1 MVMKKYLLPILFSVI
16 FFGFGN
22 ELKAQCPPTI
32 TTSPSSPESANE
44 DPPGT
49 WTICPGNNVLLTSS
63 ASSSY
68 QWYHNGVIIDTATNI
83 SIEAKQTGTY
93 YVMTDGCATPSET
106 ITILH
111 YDLPV
116 ASITLSD
123 SPVCSGETVE
133 TGLTGDLG
141 LGWAWTSPVVSDD
154 NPLIGNY
161 NSNTTFIAVI
171 NSEDGCA
178 AVVTKTLIVHQPIDP
193 GDISA
198 DQQICSETI
207 PEELTGPAAT
217 GGNGVYS
224 YQWQSST
231 NGVTWSNISGATSLS
246 YQPGELTETTLFRRI
261 VFNDSPCPAVT
272 QYTPVT
278 ITVDEIPSVTSP
290 ATVSIC
296 SNEAVDYVI
305 TSDVPGT
312 TFTWTGTNTSGT
324 VTGISASGSG
334 TSINDFLS
342 IPPGGMASG
351 IATYTIIPTGPA
363 PTFCEGEPFELVVT
377 VLPLPIPSFI
387 DGATPVCVGSSGNL
401 YRTEPGMTNYNWT
414 ISNGGTINSGQGT
427 YEISVTW
434 TSTAG
439 PKWVR
444 VSYTGT
450 NGCEP
455 LEPTQF
461 NVSVNPLPD
470 PIITGPTTPCL
481 NAAGNV
487 YSTAAGM
494 TNYIWNISGGTITG
508 GGSTTD
514 NSAIVTWTTTGVNWI
529 SITYTDVNG
538 CTNTTPKQFFVNVS
552 APTVSGPQTPCLS
565 STSNVYTT
573 QSGNTDYVWAVSP
586 GGTITAGGG
595 PTDNT
600 ATVSWNASGA
610 QTVSVNYTTTAGCT
624 AGDPATLAVDV
635 QPLPIITLN
644 GDDNVCAGSTGVVYT
659 TESGKSLYTWSVSAG
674 GTITAGG
681 TANSNTATVTWHTA
695 GPQEI
700 SVNYTDANGCD
711 AESPFVLPVNV
722 NPQPIPTIA
731 GSTSECVGTTGIVYE
746 TELGYSNYD
755 WTISGGTITSGA
767 GTNSIVVNWTTTGTR
782 WVAVNYTDASGCDAA
797 TATQYPVTV
806 LPLPTPEITGS
817 SSVCVGAT
825 NVQYATDSDAGI
837 TDYQWTISGGGT
849 IVGSSTNANLFV
861 NWNTV
866 GPQTVSVT
874 YTGANGCDAA
884 APTVYNVTVLDLP
897 APAITGWDDV
907 CNNSTNVYTTQP
919 GMTNYDWEVI
929 GGTIESG
936 GTVTDNTA
944 TVTWNTTG
952 NQSISVNYEQTG
964 CPATSPFVYPVFV
977 NPLPIVYAGTQQ
989 SIPNGTPTTLTGTA
1003 SGGTGTLLYQWE
1015 PVSLI
1020 ATGENSLTATTEN
1033 IYVTQIFELEVT
1045 DDKLCSSTDQVE
1057 IIALGDPLSVIAT
1070 ASPNTIC
1077 NNGETVQLGAEAIG
1091 GNSDNQADY
1100 TWTSTPAGFSSTAQ
1114 NPTVNPTFTTTY
1126 NVSVWDGFNTATST
1140 ILVTVNPLPT
1150 VFNVTGGGEY
1160 CSGGSGVNIGLNG
1173 SQSGVN
1179 YQLVFNGSDIGSP
1192 IPGTGNSITFTNN
1205 TGAGTYTVRAI
1216 NATTSCENDMSGS
1229 ATISIN
1235 PLPTAD
1241 AGDFQLIPYG
1251 TSTSLTGVAGS
1262 GTSPYSYLWTPAA
1275 SISGSNTSLTATTTN
1290 LYTNTD
1296 FTFRVTDNKGCIA
1309 SDIVSITLDGTGLA
1323 VTATAV
1329 EDIICNNGETVLLNA
1344 EATGGNSANIANY
1357 SWTSTPAGF
1366 TSNEQ
1371 SPQVNPTQTTIY
1383 HVSVNDGFNTA
1394 TNSVTVT
1401 VNPLPTLFTVTGGG
1415 EYCSGGSGIAV
1426 GLNGSQTGVS
1436 YQLLLNGADIG
1447 SPVSGTGSAISFGN
1461 QTSAGNY
1468 TVYATHMT
1476 TSCEREMTANVSIS
1490 INPLPTAAAGDDLTI
1505 NYGTSTS
1512 LNGSASSGTS
1522 PWNYQWTPDNM
1533 INSGANTSNPVT
1545 ENLFAT
1551 TDFLLTVTDSKG
1563 CTDTDDMQVVVVGD
1577 PLSVIA
1583 SVDNSVICSGASAQL
1598 NAIGSGGNLTYTY
1611 SWSSDPGSW
1620 TSTEQSP
1627 VVNPTITTN
1636 YTVTI
1641 SDGFNTATSSA
1652 SVTVRP
1658 LAIVYNVTGGGSYCT
1673 GESGV
1678 EVGLSNSETGVS
1690 YQLYVDGSPVGTAV
1704 NGTGSSISFGEQTAV
1719 GSYTVKATVVT
1730 SGCENDMA
1738 SSVQVNTLPLPEIYS
1753 MAGGGSYPQ
1762 GGIGV
1767 PVTLTNSQI
1776 GVDYQLLL
1784 DGSPIGTPVAGT
1796 GSPLSFG
1803 NQTSAGEYTALALNT
1818 ITGCT
1823 NAMSGSVTVII
1834 NPYPTVFHVYGG
1846 GSICLGSSAEVGIDG
1861 SEIGVA
1867 YTLLRDGT
1875 SVSLDIPGTGDS
1887 IQFGAFS
1894 TQGIYT
1900 VRAENISTGLTI
1912 DMDGFAEII
1921 VNPLP
1926 NIYSV
1931 SYSQPGDNCVPIIPR
1946 LGGSQINAVY
1956 ELNYEDFN
1964 GFYTSAIETLN
1975 GTGNPLNFSSQTNS
1989 GIYTVSAYIDYTDV
2003 ICRIDMSGSLIAD
2016 SIPKEFPMSPQ
2027 GELCENDEEL
2037 CLLGSEA
2044 GINYQLWLGDEPV
2057 GSVIP
2062 GASDGGSIC
2071 FGTITAPGTYRIH
2084 AINTL
2089 TGCEIFFTNQ
2099 VVVNQLPIQ
2108 YAMAPVYDCA
2118 GSDIILEECEAGIEY
2133 YLYLEPANREFI
2145 EIQGPLTCSGSGQI
2159 NFGPQFDEG
2168 TYRIKAVNPTTNCWA
2183 WMNGSTTIYPSPE
2196 IFEMAPQGNACPPVA
2211 IYLENYQLDV
2221 TYYLYR
2227 DGNLILSDDGSDGSV
2242 NFGSQTV
2249 AGNYTIGAIE
2259 NHPNGVSCESMMSGS
2274 LQIFETP
2281 AVRTLLPAEDLCA
2294 PASFYLNSSET
2305 GITYELWSDISGLI
2319 QSVVS
2324 TDGGQ
2329 IDFAPVSN
2337 PGQYFARA
2345 VNGQNCSIEMDG
2357 IRTVLEM
2364 PEVYTLSPQGNWC
2377 ADQPLS
2383 INLSN
2388 SDIGFTYQ
2396 LFLTGNPAPVESLSG
2411 TGSELNFSPV
2421 ITPGTYYIMAT
2432 NDVSS
2437 CSTLMQGEVLINIMP
2452 EILSDNELFLCNDQF
2467 TNYTILSDVPDA
2479 TYSWIVTDNSGGAIT
2494 GFADG
2499 TGNLIDQQLINTS
2512 DQQQYITYSITPTG
2526 PAPTNC
2532 TGNVFELT
2540 VFVEA
2545 VSEVTNPENSQSILS
2560 GDFTEAVIFSTN
2572 IIGQTVDF
2580 NWSAS
2585 PSSSALTGYTPS
2597 GTGDLPSMQV
2607 FIDPNVANPPNNAF
2621 VEYTV
2626 TPSVNGCEGVEF
2638 TYTIQVQL
2646 RPNIFELLA
2655 PGATEICNDGISQ
2668 VPLELSGSEAG
2679 VTYRLLLDGV
2689 IQPQYDQ
2696 PGDAAGTP
2704 IQWLV
2709 DQAGIYS
2716 CIAVHDVTG
2725 VTENMTGIVEIVGRQ
2740 MPIAYN
2746 LTTQQPNNN
2755 CLPITPR
2762 LSNSEASAVYE
2773 LLLEDI
2779 NGIITI
2785 VDVQN
2790 GTAANEPLLFAQQS
2804 LAGIYTVR
2812 ARISYD
2818 EISCEAMMNGSI
2830 TGNAPPQ
2837 EFDLSPEGELCE
2849 DEVTL
2854 TILGSEIGV
2863 DYSLFL
2869 NGIPMGNTFAGT
2881 GNPISFGILQSPGTY
2896 QVHAINTT
2904 TSCEIIFSETLTVNS
2919 GPETYAVFPVNA
2931 CPNTEIFM
2939 TDCEAGIDYY
2949 VYFEASVRGVNE
2961 FIEVAGPFTCG
2972 PDGINFGAFQDAGI
2986 YRIKAVDPTTN
2997 CSAWMDNNVTIWRAP
3012 IVYAMSP
3019 QGTGCGPI
3027 TFSMEDFEA
3036 DVTYFLLRDG
3046 ISVENTIA
3054 TGGTLSFSPQT
3065 ETGIYTVSAQFG
3077 NGGNHVCNN
3086 MMLGQF
3092 EILPQPEIFTLRPV
3106 DSPICPPASFFLANS
3121 QAGVM
3126 YQLYNDQTGLIQ
3138 QITSTVDG
3146 EVINFDPVNT
3156 PGEYWA
3162 TATLGNC
3169 EAQMNGIRTVSPLPT
3184 AYNITPSQ
3192 GQWCSNDN
3200 IEIGLSD
3207 SDIGFTYQLHRIPF
3221 SSNPIAT
3228 VAGNGNAIIFG
3239 TYTEIGTYQVLAID
3253 DATGCEQW
3261 MNGEIQINDPP
3272 LPFNI
3277 TANGLV
3283 PQAGWNCPPVEIGL
3297 QLSETGV
3304 NYTLFQPDGT
3314 TTLAGTG
3321 AALFFGTYST
3331 SGEYYVVA
3339 TNPTTT
3345 CSAQMPGTINI
3356 YEGPEI
3362 FTLTIVGEDS
3372 YCFGDDNAIELVLNS
3387 SQPGVIY
3394 QLFKDDISNPV
3405 MAEVT
3410 GTGELLSWFP
3420 VSQFGEGNYFVMAHF
3435 ADDPTCSATMNG
3447 NIAIDEIALP
3457 TASLAGSTTICESYC
3472 TTLNFDVTADLPF
3485 ELIYSANGID
3495 QLPLNFD
3502 PSNPDYSIE
3511 ICPTEQ
3517 TIYEIVSVNYTVH
3530 PFCEA
3535 TDISGSYTVFVDPL
3549 PIAETGPGGIICET
3563 QGYHFGSAFVENASN
3578 WSWEIHEGQGSFDNP
3593 TWITPVFYPDPVTEI
3608 TEMTIRLVAYGS
3620 GECVGNTDTSFA
3632 VIQVYPQPQA
3642 FAGMN
3647 DSACVNASYPLSEAT
3662 AENYSAVQWEVIS
3675 GSGSIDSPNTLN
3687 PNYLP
3692 HQSDVGTTV
3701 TLQLTATGEG
3711 PCDHLSASSLINI
3724 YIEGLPTANAGPS
3737 LSTCVLDPIQVTQA
3751 TASHYSTI
3759 NWTHTGNGTLTNTNA
3774 INPIYFPDITDAGT
3788 TVTLTLTATGVGSC
3802 DTEVAVSETNIQI
3815 DPLPEVFAGNDNFTC
3830 ELEAFQLDEATATHT
3845 SSTIWSIV
3853 QGNGT
3858 INDPDEL
3865 NATYTPAASDAGTTV
3880 ILRLRGFGQG
3890 NCSAY
3895 TADSFI
3901 NIEVITSP
3909 EANFEVATPTCVNEL
3924 VTFEDASTTNTGII
3938 EQWIWNFGD
3947 QSPEIIV
3954 DFPDDPNV
3962 SHTYTG
3968 PGNFVVTLTVVN
3980 SNGCEASTSQTIQI
3994 TPAPVAAFVIQGG
4007 LCADSPVN
4015 FIDLSQEAGGGAITS
4030 WDWNFGDGNSS
4041 NLQNPVHSYDAPGT
4055 YTVTLT
4061 AYNESGCASNTFE
4074 ATITIE
4080 EAIQVEIDDSN
4091 LFACVDEPYQ
4101 FNATSAEAAFWLW
4114 DFGDGNTSTEQNPQ
4128 HAYATSGAYF
4138 VTLTGTSM
4146 NGCSNT
4152 DEVMLIV
4159 NPEPVAGFDA
4169 DQTSCTNEA
4178 ILFTDTSVTPNGV
4191 ITEWQW
4197 DMGDGTVYTIN
4208 NPNDRNITHQFAT
4221 PNQFLVSLTITD
4233 AAGCTDTH
4241 TQTVVVQPGPV
4252 AMFTYSASCTGQ
4264 PVIFTDL
4271 SIPNGGSDIVSWTWD
4286 FGDIPSGNNNTS
4298 NLQNPAHTFV
4308 GEMPVDGYTVS
4319 LTVTNATGCTATISQ
4334 QVFVDDTPFVEIIP
4348 SETEICLTESIL
4360 FSGVGDNVVS
4370 WFWTFGDGNTSTL
4383 QNPTHTY
4390 LSAGT
4395 YNVNLS
4401 IVTAQ
4406 GCTNDA
4412 SVQIVVNHVPSAG
4425 FTTNSPVCLE
4435 SPIQFNNTS
4444 VSPNGN
4450 IQTWIWDFGDGTTQ
4464 TIQAPNDPNV
4474 AYTYLQAGTFD
4485 VTLTVID
4492 NVGCEDSFTRQ
4503 VNIQNSPLAN
4513 FTFDQTCF
4521 GEPVLFTDLSSPNG
4535 GPDLFSWEW
4544 EFGDPLSGT
4553 FNSSNLQNPSHQFTA
4568 PGIFNVSL
4576 TVTNTLGCTNTIE
4589 IEVEVSETIAIDFT
4603 YDAPSFCPGETI
4615 EFTPDGVDIAS
4626 YQWDF
4631 GDGGTSIQQT
4641 PQYIYSNPGTYIVSL
4656 TVTDIDGCQG
4666 YMEHEI
4672 LINEEPVAAFSTDSP
4687 ACSGSPTQFFNASNS
4702 PTGYITEWVWD
4713 FGDGSDE
4720 VVVTFPDNPDVSHLY
4735 AEGTYNASLTVT
4747 NSNGCSNTISQEVTV
4762 TPGPIAAFDYTGTCA
4777 ESPVSFID
4785 LSQENGGGE
4794 IVEWQWD
4801 FGDPSSGTDNT
4812 STLQNPSHIFSAS
4825 GSFDVTLIIANIN
4838 GCTDTVMN
4846 SVTVDDAILVEI
4858 ISDSDT
4864 LCLGTPASFT
4874 GNAPGAV
4881 IWNWD
4886 FGDGNTSTQQN
4897 PEHTYTQTGNF
4908 MVTLTAET
4916 ADGCS
4921 NSDTL
4926 MVVVRPNP
4934 VSLFTST
4941 SPVCSADS
4949 VQFLDWSSTQNGYL
4963 QTWIWDMGDG
4973 NEFTIESPDDPNITY
4988 LYANPGIFEVVLTVI
5003 DNVGCEHSSSQLV
5016 QVEAS
5021 PLADFS
5027 YDETCF
5033 GAPVLFTD
5041 LTSTNGGTDIFGWE
5055 WYFGDPNS
5063 GINNT
5068 STLQNPSHL
5077 FTVADTFNVTL
5088 IVTNTMGCTDT
5099 IVKEL
5104 IVNELPEVDFTMA
5117 DDSICLTT
5125 PAQFTGIGDN
5135 INTWFWEFGDGGS
5148 SVQQNPSYLY
5158 AQPGSYDV
5166 TLTVTS
5172 IDQCQN
5178 SVSYPIFV
5186 NDVPIADFS
5195 MNNGCMG
5202 DTTYF
5207 TDETVSLNGYI
5218 VEWAWDFGDGN
5229 TSDIQ
5234 NPAHYYAAVDDYL
5247 VTLSVT
5253 DNFGCS
5259 ETVSRWISIYDKPI
5273 AGFSFNQVCD
5283 PVGNVFFFDE
5293 SESSGNGSPILE
5305 YEWNFHDGYFSNE
5318 INPNHIFP
5326 ETDTCYVVSLTV
5338 TDAFGCESIATDT
5351 ICIWEPITVDFS
5363 STEVCFGNATFFE
5376 ATYLPE
5382 DDSIV
5387 SYAWNFND
5395 GSDIFLTYRDTTS
5408 HIFANSGTFFVE
5420 LTATNLNGCEYTTY
5434 NEVVVNGLPLPDFE
5448 YVPGLCETPA
5458 QFTDLSDGNGA
5469 LVESWLWNFGDPDSG
5484 PDNTSDL
5491 QNPTHLFSDQ
5501 GGVYEVTLVVTNFN
5515 GCIDSITKEV
5525 IQDPCVQASFIVPTV
5540 TLCAESEICF
5550 TENSYIAAEN
5560 GTINKWIWN
5569 FGDNT
5574 PDYEYT
5580 SPENPVCH
5588 SFTDPEGG
5596 DFVVSLTIEA
5606 TVNGSAFI
5614 DTYTEVIT
5622 INPRPTA
5629 RFIPEAVC
5637 QNTEAIFTDNSIG
5650 NGTPITNWFWDFGD
5664 LTTIHDTSSMQNT
5677 SYQYPTHG
5685 QYDVQLVVI
5694 NEYGCSDTLVSE
5706 IEIWQP
5712 PTADFI
5718 AVDSCVTYITYF
5730 NDLSDEGGAP
5740 IDSWFWHFGDPNSN
5754 NDDGNPWTDST
5765 ATDQLTEHI
5774 YMQSG
5779 TYFTSLVVEDENGCR
5794 DTVQHSLPVHP
5805 IPQASFTFEDRYE
5818 GKQGQVFFQNTSD
5831 PSASTFFW
5839 DFMTGQTSTEEN
5851 PIYQFEEDG
5860 LYEVMLVAYNSHLCP
5875 DTAINAYEII
5885 FTGLYFPNSFVPGH
5899 SEQEFSEFKGKGEN
5913 LETYTLEIF
5922 TSWGQLIWSS
5932 SRLED
5937 GRPADAW
5944 DGTYNNQDL
5953 PTGSYIWKAS
5963 ATFRDGTIWEGSDN
5977 GDGNIKPFGII
5988 NLIR

>member
-1 MVMKKYLLPILFSVI
+1 M
-16 FFGFGN
+16 
-22 ELKAQCPPTI
+22 
-32 TTSPSSPESANE
+32 
-44 DPPGT
+44 
-49 WTICPGNNVLLTSS
+49 
-63 ASSSY
+63 
-68 QWYHNGVIIDTATNI
+68 
-83 SIEAKQTGTY
+83 
-93 YVMTDGCATPSET
+93 
-106 ITILH
+106 
-111 YDLPV
+111 
-116 ASITLSD
+116 
-123 SPVCSGETVE
+123 
-133 TGLTGDLG
+133 
-141 LGWAWTSPVVSDD
+141 
-154 NPLIGNY
+154 
-161 NSNTTFIAVI
+161 
-171 NSEDGCA
+171 
-178 AVVTKTLIVHQPIDP
+178 
-193 GDISA
+193 
-198 DQQICSETI
+198 
-207 PEELTGPAAT
+207 
-217 GGNGVYS
+217 
-224 YQWQSST
+224 
-231 NGVTWSNISGATSLS
+231 
-246 YQPGELTETTLFRRI
+246 
-261 VFNDSPCPAVT
+261 
-272 QYTPVT
+272 PVT
-278 ITVDEIPSVTSP
+278 
-290 ATVSIC
+290 
-296 SNEAVDYVI
+296 
-305 TSDVPGT
+305 
-312 TFTWTGTNTSGT
+312 
-324 VTGISASGSG
+324 
-334 TSINDFLS
+334 
-342 IPPGGMASG
+342 
-351 IATYTIIPTGPA
+351 
-363 PTFCEGEPFELVVT
+363 
-377 VLPLPIPSFI
+377 
-387 DGATPVCVGSSGNL
+387 
-401 YRTEPGMTNYNWT
+401 
-414 ISNGGTINSGQGT
+414 
-427 YEISVTW
+427 
-434 TSTAG
+434 
-439 PKWVR
+439 
-444 VSYTGT
+444 
-450 NGCEP
+450 
-455 LEPTQF
+455 
-461 NVSVNPLPD
+461 
-470 PIITGPTTPCL
+470 
-481 NAAGNV
+481 V
-487 YSTAAGM
+487 Y
-494 TNYIWNISGGTITG
+494 
-508 GGSTTD
+508 
-514 NSAIVTWTTTGVNWI
+514 
-529 SITYTDVNG
+529 
-538 CTNTTPKQFFVNVS
+538 
-552 APTVSGPQTPCLS
+552 
-565 STSNVYTT
+565 
-573 QSGNTDYVWAVSP
+573 
-586 GGTITAGGG
+586 
-595 PTDNT
+595 
-600 ATVSWNASGA
+600 
-610 QTVSVNYTTTAGCT
+610 
-624 AGDPATLAVDV
+624 
-635 QPLPIITLN
+635 
-644 GDDNVCAGSTGVVYT
+644 
-659 TESGKSLYTWSVSAG
+659 
-674 GTITAGG
+674 
-681 TANSNTATVTWHTA
+681 
-695 GPQEI
+695 
-700 SVNYTDANGCD
+700 
-711 AESPFVLPVNV
+711 
-722 NPQPIPTIA
+722 PQPIINIT
-731 GSTSECVGTTGIVYE
+731 GSNSECVGATGIVYD
-746 TELGYSNYD
+746 TELGQSNYN
-755 WTISGGTITSGA
+755 WTISGGTITSGS
-767 GTNSIVVNWTTTGTR
+767 GTNSIVVNWTTAGSR
-782 WVAVNYTDASGCDAA
+782 WVAVNYTDANGCDAA

-837 TDYQWTISGGGT
+837 TDYQWTVSGGGA

-907 CNNSTNVYTTQP
+907 CNNSTNVYTTEP
-919 GMTNYDWEVI
+919 GMTNYDWVVI
-929 GGTIESG
+929 GGTINSG

-944 TVTWNTTG
+944 TVTWNTPG

-977 NPLPIVYAGTQQ
+977 NPLPIVDAGPQQ

-1015 PVSLI
+1015 PASLI

-1033 IYVTQIFELEVT
+1033 IYVTQLFELEVT

-1057 IIALGDPLSVIAT
+1057 IVALGDPLSVIAT
-1070 ASPNTIC
+1070 ASPNPIC
-1077 NNGETVQLGAEAIG
+1077 NNGETVQLGAEALG

-1100 TWTSTPAGFSSTAQ
+1100 TWTSTPAGFTSTAQ

-1160 CSGGSGVNIGLNG
+1160 CSGGTGVNIGLNG

-1179 YQLVFNGSDIGSP
+1179 YQLILNGSDFGSP

-1216 NATTSCENDMSGS
+1216 NATTNCENDMTGS

-1262 GTSPYSYLWTPAA
+1262 GTSPYNYLWTPAA

-1329 EDIICNNGETVLLNA
+1329 EDVICNNGETVLLNA

-1415 EYCSGGSGIAV
+1415 EYCSGGSGLAV

-1436 YQLLLNGADIG
+1436 YQLVLNGSDIG
-1447 SPVSGTGSAISFGN
+1447 SPLSGTGSAISFGT

-1468 TVYATHMT
+1468 TVYATHIT
-1476 TSCEREMTANVSIS
+1476 TSCERDMTGNVSIS
-1490 INPLPTAAAGDDLTI
+1490 INPLPIASAGDDIPI
-1505 NYGTSTS
+1505 NYGTSTTLS
-1512 LNGSASSGTS
+1512 GSASSGTS
-1522 PWNYQWTPDNM
+1522 PWSYLWTPDNM
-1533 INSGANTSNPVT
+1533 IATGAGTANPIT
-1545 ENLFAT
+1545 ENLIAT

-1598 NAIGSGGNLTYTY
+1598 NAIGSGGNLAYTY

-1620 TSTEQSP
+1620 TSTEQNP
-1627 VVNPTITTN
+1627 VVNPTTTTN
-1636 YTVTI
+1636 YTVI
-1641 SDGFNTATSSA
+1641 INDGYNTATSSV

-1690 YQLYVDGSPVGTAV
+1690 YQLYVDGTPAGTAV
-1704 NGTGSSISFGEQTAV
+1704 NGTGSSISFGEQSIV
-1719 GSYTVKATVVT
+1719 GSYTVKATVIT

-1738 SSVQVNTLPLPEIYS
+1738 SSVQVDTLPLPETYS
-1753 MAGGGSYPQ
+1753 MTGGGSYPQ

-1767 PVTLTNSQI
+1767 PVALTNSQI
-1776 GVDYQLLL
+1776 GVDYQLFL

-1803 NQTSAGEYTALALNT
+1803 NQTLAGEYTALAVNA
-1818 ITGCT
+1818 ITACT
-1823 NAMSGSVTVII
+1823 NAMAGSVTVII
-1834 NPYPTVFHVYGG
+1834 NPYPSVFHVFGG
-1846 GSICLGSSAEVGIDG
+1846 GSICFGSSAEVGLDG
-1861 SEIGVA
+1861 SEIGIA

-1921 VNPLP
+1921 VNSLP
-1926 NIYSV
+1926 NIYSL

-1946 LGGSQINAVY
+1946 LGGSQINAIY

-1964 GFYTSAIETLN
+1964 GFYSPAIETLN
-1975 GTGNPLNFSSQTNS
+1975 GTGNPLNFSSQINS
-1989 GIYTVSAYIDYTDV
+1989 GTYTVSAYIDYTDV

-2016 SIPKEFPMSPQ
+2016 SIPKEFQIYPQ
-2027 GELCENDEEL
+2027 GELCENDQEL

-2044 GINYQLWLGDEPV
+2044 GINYQLWLGNEPV
-2057 GSVIP
+2057 GNIVP
-2062 GASDGGSIC
+2062 GASDGSSIC
-2071 FGTITAPGTYRIH
+2071 FGTLAAPGTYRIH
-2084 AINTL
+2084 AINAL

-2099 VVVNQLPIQ
+2099 VVVNPQPIQ
-2108 YAMAPVYDCA
+2108 YVIAPVDGCA

-2133 YLYLEPANREFI
+2133 YLYLEPANKEFI

-2168 TYRIKAVNPTTNCWA
+2168 TYRIKAVNPTTNCWT
-2183 WMNGSTTIYPSPE
+2183 WMNGTTTIYPNPE
-2196 IFEMAPQGNACPPVA
+2196 VFEMVPQGNACPPIA
-2211 IYLENYQLDV
+2211 IYLENFQPDV

-2227 DGNLILSDDGSDGSV
+2227 DDQLVLSDDGSDGSV
-2242 NFGSQTV
+2242 NFGAQSV
-2249 AGNYTIGAIE
+2249 PGNYTIGAIN
-2259 NHPNGVSCESMMSGS
+2259 NHPNGMSCESTMSGS

-2281 AVRTLLPAEDLCA
+2281 TVRTLLPAEPQCP
-2294 PASFYLNSSET
+2294 PAAFYLNSSEA
-2305 GITYELWSDISGLI
+2305 GISYELWSDIAGLI
-2319 QSVVS
+2319 QTIVS

-2329 IDFAPVSN
+2329 INFDPVSN
-2337 PGQYFARA
+2337 PGQYYARA
-2345 VNGQNCSIEMDG
+2345 VNGQNCSIEM
-2357 IRTVLEM
+2357 
-2364 PEVYTLSPQGNWC
+2364 
-2377 ADQPLS
+2377 
-2383 INLSN
+2383 
-2388 SDIGFTYQ
+2388 
-2396 LFLTGNPAPVESLSG
+2396 
-2411 TGSELNFSPV
+2411 
-2421 ITPGTYYIMAT
+2421 
-2432 NDVSS
+2432 
-2437 CSTLMQGEVLINIMP
+2437 
-2452 EILSDNELFLCNDQF
+2452 
-2467 TNYTILSDVPDA
+2467 
-2479 TYSWIVTDNSGGAIT
+2479 
-2494 GFADG
+2494 
-2499 TGNLIDQQLINTS
+2499 
-2512 DQQQYITYSITPTG
+2512 
-2526 PAPTNC
+2526 
-2532 TGNVFELT
+2532 
-2540 VFVEA
+2540 
-2545 VSEVTNPENSQSILS
+2545 
-2560 GDFTEAVIFSTN
+2560 
-2572 IIGQTVDF
+2572 
-2580 NWSAS
+2580 
-2585 PSSSALTGYTPS
+2585 
-2597 GTGDLPSMQV
+2597 
-2607 FIDPNVANPPNNAF
+2607 
-2621 VEYTV
+2621 
-2626 TPSVNGCEGVEF
+2626 
-2638 TYTIQVQL
+2638 
-2646 RPNIFELLA
+2646 
-2655 PGATEICNDGISQ
+2655 
-2668 VPLELSGSEAG
+2668 
-2679 VTYRLLLDGV
+2679 
-2689 IQPQYDQ
+2689 
-2696 PGDAAGTP
+2696 
-2704 IQWLV
+2704 
-2709 DQAGIYS
+2709 
-2716 CIAVHDVTG
+2716 
-2725 VTENMTGIVEIVGRQ
+2725 
-2740 MPIAYN
+2740 
-2746 LTTQQPNNN
+2746 
-2755 CLPITPR
+2755 
-2762 LSNSEASAVYE
+2762 
-2773 LLLEDI
+2773 
-2779 NGIITI
+2779 
-2785 VDVQN
+2785 
-2790 GTAANEPLLFAQQS
+2790 
-2804 LAGIYTVR
+2804 
-2812 ARISYD
+2812 
-2818 EISCEAMMNGSI
+2818 
-2830 TGNAPPQ
+2830 
-2837 EFDLSPEGELCE
+2837 
-2849 DEVTL
+2849 
-2854 TILGSEIGV
+2854 
-2863 DYSLFL
+2863 
-2869 NGIPMGNTFAGT
+2869 
-2881 GNPISFGILQSPGTY
+2881 
-2896 QVHAINTT
+2896 
-2904 TSCEIIFSETLTVNS
+2904 
-2919 GPETYAVFPVNA
+2919 
-2931 CPNTEIFM
+2931 
-2939 TDCEAGIDYY
+2939 
-2949 VYFEASVRGVNE
+2949 
-2961 FIEVAGPFTCG
+2961 
-2972 PDGINFGAFQDAGI
+2972 
-2986 YRIKAVDPTTN
+2986 
-2997 CSAWMDNNVTIWRAP
+2997 
-3012 IVYAMSP
+3012 
-3019 QGTGCGPI
+3019 
-3027 TFSMEDFEA
+3027 
-3036 DVTYFLLRDG
+3036 
-3046 ISVENTIA
+3046 
-3054 TGGTLSFSPQT
+3054 
-3065 ETGIYTVSAQFG
+3065 
-3077 NGGNHVCNN
+3077 
-3086 MMLGQF
+3086 
-3092 EILPQPEIFTLRPV
+3092 
-3106 DSPICPPASFFLANS
+3106 
-3121 QAGVM
+3121 
-3126 YQLYNDQTGLIQ
+3126 
-3138 QITSTVDG
+3138 
-3146 EVINFDPVNT
+3146 
-3156 PGEYWA
+3156 
-3162 TATLGNC
+3162 
-3169 EAQMNGIRTVSPLPT
+3169 NGIRTVSPLPV
-3184 AYNITPSQ
+3184 AYNITPSA

-3200 IEIGLSD
+3200 VEIGLSD
-3207 SDIGFTYQLHRIPF
+3207 SDAGFTYQLHRIPF
-3221 SSNPIAT
+3221 SSNPVAT
-3228 VAGNGNAIIFG
+3228 IPGDGNAITFG
-3239 TYTEIGTYQVLAID
+3239 TYDIIGNYRVLAID

-3272 LPFNI
+3272 LPFSI
-3277 TANGLV
+3277 TANGSV

-3321 AALFFGTYST
+3321 AALIFGTYST

-3356 YEGPEI
+3356 YDGPEI
-3362 FTLTIVGEDS
+3362 YTLTIVGEDS

-3387 SQPGVIY
+3387 SQPGVIH

-3405 MAEVT
+3405 MAEIT

-3457 TASLAGSTTICESYC
+3457 TASLAGSTTICEINC
-3472 TTLNFDVTADLPF
+3472 TTLNFNVTSDLPF
-3485 ELIYSANGID
+3485 ELIYSANGVV
-3495 QLPLNFD
+3495 QPPLNFD

-3511 ICPTEQ
+3511 ICPTDQ

-3535 TDISGSYTVFVDPL
+3535 TDISGSFTVFVDSL
-3549 PIAETGPGGIICET
+3549 PVAETGPGGLICET

-3593 TWITPVFYPDPVTEI
+3593 GWITPVFYPDPVTEI
-3608 TEMTIRLVAYGS
+3608 TDMVIRLVAYGS

-3632 VIQVYPQPQA
+3632 TIQVYPQPQA
-3642 FAGMN
+3642 FAGTN
-3647 DSACVNASYPLSEAT
+3647 DSACVNSAYPLNEAT
-3662 AENYSAVQWEVIS
+3662 AENYSTVHWEVIS
-3675 GSGSIDSPNTLN
+3675 GFGSIDSPNTLN
-3687 PNYLP
+3687 PNYQP
-3692 HQSDVGTTV
+3692 HQSDIGTTV

-3711 PCDHLSASSLINI
+3711 PCLNLTATSLINI
-3724 YIEGLPTANAGPS
+3724 YIEGMPTADAGAS
-3737 LSTCVLDPIQVTQA
+3737 LSTCVLNPIQVTQA
-3751 TASHYSTI
+3751 TASYYSEI
-3759 NWTHTGNGTLTNTNA
+3759 NWTHNGNGNLTNSNA

-3788 TVTLTLTATGVGSC
+3788 IVTLTLTASGVGSC
-3802 DTEVAVSETNIQI
+3802 DSEVAVSETNIQI
-3815 DPLPEVFAGNDNFTC
+3815 DPLPEVFAGTDNFTC
-3830 ELEAFQLDEATATHT
+3830 ELEAFQLDEATATNT

-3895 TADSFI
+3895 SDDSFI

-3924 VTFEDASTTNTGII
+3924 VSFEDASTTNTGII

-3994 TPAPVAAFVIQGG
+3994 TPAPIAAFVIQGG

-4015 FIDLSQEAGGGAITS
+4015 FIDLSQEAGGGEITA
-4030 WDWNFGDGNSS
+4030 WDWNFGDGNTSDQ
-4041 NLQNPVHSYDAPGT
+4041 QNPVHSYDAPGT

-4091 LFACVDEPYQ
+4091 LFACVDELYQ
-4101 FNATSAEAAFWLW
+4101 FNATSADAVFWFW

-4159 NPEPVAGFDA
+4159 NPEPIAGFNA
-4169 DQTSCTNEA
+4169 SQTACTNEA
-4178 ILFTDTSVTPNGV
+4178 MLFTDTSVTPNGV
-4191 ITEWQW
+4191 ITEWLW

-4208 NPNDRNITHQFAT
+4208 NPNDRNITHQFVT

-4264 PVIFTDL
+4264 PVLFTDL
-4271 SIPNGGSDIVSWTWD
+4271 SIPNGGSDIVSWIWD

-4308 GEMPVDGYTVS
+4308 GEMPVGGYTVS
-4319 LTVTNATGCTATISQ
+4319 LIVTNATGCSDTLSQ
-4334 QVFVDDTPFVEIIP
+4334 QVLVEDSPLVEIIP
-4348 SETEICLTESIL
+4348 SETNICLTESIL
-4360 FSGVGDNVVS
+4360 FSGVADNVVS

-4401 IVTAQ
+4401 VVTAQ

-4412 SVQIVVNHVPSAG
+4412 STQVVVNHIPSAG
-4425 FTTNSPVCLE
+4425 FTTNSPVCLD

-4464 TIQAPNDPNV
+4464 TIQAPDDPNV
-4474 AYTYLQAGTFD
+4474 AYTYLQAGTFN

-4492 NVGCEDSFTRQ
+4492 NVGCEDDFTRQ
-4503 VNIQNSPLAN
+4503 VNVQNNPLAN
-4513 FTFDQTCF
+4513 FTFEQTCF
-4521 GEPVLFTDLSSPNG
+4521 GEPVMFTDLSSPNG
-4535 GPDLFSWEW
+4535 GPDLFSWVW

-4553 FNSSNLQNPSHQFTA
+4553 NNNSNLQNPSHQFTA

-4589 IEVEVSETIAIDFT
+4589 IDVEVSETIPIDFS
-4603 YDAPSFCPGETI
+4603 YDAAAFCPGEPI
-4615 EFTPDGVDIAS
+4615 DFTPDGIDIVS

-4631 GDGGTSIQQT
+4631 GDGGTSIQHT
-4641 PQYIYSNPGTYIVSL
+4641 PQYIYSNPGTYTVSL
-4656 TVTDIDGCQG
+4656 IVTAIDGCQG
-4666 YMEHEI
+4666 YVEHDI
-4672 LINEEPVAAFSTDSP
+4672 LINEEPLAAFSTDSP
-4687 ACSGSPTQFFNASNS
+4687 SCSGAPTQFFNASSS
-4702 PTGYITEWVWD
+4702 PTGYITEWIWN

-4720 VVVTFPDNPDVSHLY
+4720 VIVTFPDNPDVSHQY
-4735 AEGTYNASLTVT
+4735 AEGTYIASLTVT
-4747 NSNGCSNTISQEVTV
+4747 NSNGCSNTVSQDVIV
-4762 TPGPIAAFDYTGTCA
+4762 APGPIAAFDYVGTCA
-4777 ESPVSFID
+4777 ESPVIFTD

-4794 IVEWQWD
+4794 IVGWQWD
-4801 FGDPSSGTDNT
+4801 FGDPGSGTNNT
-4812 STLQNPSHIFSAS
+4812 SILQNPSHIFSS
-4825 GSFDVTLIIANIN
+4825 PGSFDVTLIIANFN
-4838 GCTDTVMN
+4838 GCMDTVMN
-4846 SVTVDDAILVEI
+4846 SITVDDAILVEI
-4858 ISDSDT
+4858 ISDSDS

-4886 FGDGNTSTQQN
+4886 FGDGNTSMQQN

-4916 ADGCS
+4916 PDGCS
-4921 NSDTL
+4921 NGDTL

-4934 VSLFTST
+4934 VSIFTST

-4973 NEFTIESPDDPNITY
+4973 NVFTIESPDDPNINY

-5021 PLADFS
+5021 PMADFS
-5027 YDETCF
+5027 YDESCL
-5033 GAPVLFTD
+5033 GVPVLFTD

-5088 IVTNTMGCTDT
+5088 IVINTMGCTDT

-5104 IVNELPEVDFTMA
+5104 IVSELPEVDFTIA
-5117 DDSICLTT
+5117 DDSICMTT
-5125 PAQFTGIGDN
+5125 PAQFTGIGEN
-5135 INTWFWEFGDGGS
+5135 INTWFWEFGDGGTS
-5148 SVQQNPSYLY
+5148 IQQNPSYMY
-5158 AQPGSYDV
+5158 VEPGAYDV

-5178 SVSYPIFV
+5178 SISYPIFV

-5207 TDETVSLNGYI
+5207 TDETVSLNGFI

-5234 NPAHYYAAVDDYL
+5234 NPAHYYNAIDDYL
-5247 VTLSVT
+5247 VSLTVT
-5253 DNFGCS
+5253 DNFGCF
-5259 ETVSRWISIYDKPI
+5259 ETISRWVSIYDKPT

-5293 SESSGNGSPILE
+5293 SESSGNGSPLLE
-5305 YEWNFHDGYFSNE
+5305 YVWNFHDGYFSNE

-5338 TDAFGCESIATDT
+5338 TDAFGCESITTDT
-5351 ICIWEPITVDFS
+5351 ICIWEPITVDFT

-5420 LTATNLNGCEYTTY
+5420 LTATNLNGCEFTTY

-5448 YVPGLCETPA
+5448 YLPGLCENPA

-5484 PDNTSDL
+5484 SDNTSDL

-5515 GCIDSITKEV
+5515 GCVDSITKEV

-5588 SFTDPEGG
+5588 AYTDPEGG
-5596 DFVVSLTIEA
+5596 EFVVSLTIEA
-5606 TVNGSAFI
+5606 TVNGNAFI

-5712 PTADFI
+5712 PSADFI

-5730 NDLSDEGGAP
+5730 NDLSIEGDAP

-5754 NDDGNPWTDST
+5754 NEDGNPWTDST
-5765 ATDQLTEHI
+5765 ATDRLTEHI

-5794 DTVQHSLPVHP
+5794 DTVRHSLPVHP
-5805 IPQASFTFEDRYE
+5805 IPQASFIYEDRYE

-5977 GDGNIKPFGII
+5977 GDGNIKPYGII